1 MSPEEHQKDQ
11 HTPGER
17 EDRLQKLEELKNLNI
32 DPYPS
37 RSNRTHYISQVF
49 ADFDQYE
56 QQQQVVIV
64 SGRLMTKRSHGN
76 LIFAS
81 LRDDSDE
88 MQIALSKKD
97 IGDELFKTFSKLIDR
112 GDFVEITGHCFVTQK
127 GEKSIMAQNWHLL
140 SKCIR
145 PLPEKWHG
153 IKSEEERL
161 RKRYLDMLMNPQ
173 VKDMIIKKERFW
185 NSVRNFLKTKGF
197 LEVETP
203 VLETT
208 PGGGDAEPFATH
220 HNALDIDVY
229 LRISMGEL
237 WQKRLMVGGLEK
249 TFEVGRQFRNE
260 GMDAEHLQDY
270 TQMEFYWAYAD
281 YQDGMQLVQELFKY
295 VARETFGTL
304 QFEINGFSVDLDQE
318 WDHYDYQETVKEY
331 TGIDVL
337 NTTEEEVKQKLD
349 ELGVKYDEAGFNL
362 NRGIDNLWKYCRKQ
376 LGGPGFLVNV
386 PKLISPLAK
395 QDRERPGLTQR
406 FQPIIAGTELG
417 NGYSELND
425 PIDQAERFAQQQQM
439 REEGDEEAQMHDHDF
454 VEALEYGMPPTCGF
468 GLSERVFSFLIGMSA
483 RESQIFP
490 LMRPKKEQN
499 EEEAQENDLGM
510 DREKAIQLIDQYVSN
525 ENTKLHILETETIM
539 KEVARYLGKDEEK
552 WGVIGLLHD
561 LDWDMTAE
569 NPREHTMKVADIL
582 EEEGGSE
589 FLVESVQSHCFGN
602 SECGAWQDKE
612 RHTKLQHCLAAAETL
627 TGLIA
632 ATALVQ
638 PDKSVNNVKLSSL
651 KKKFKS
657 KGFAANCDRELIK
670 ECEQAGIELD
680 TFLELGLK
688 ALQEKNEEL
697 GI

>member
-1 MSPEEHQKDQ
+1 MCPEESTPEQN
-11 HTPGER
+11 TPGER
-17 EDRLQKLEELKNLNI
+17 EDRLEKLKKLRDLDI

-37 RSNRTHYISQVF
+37 RSSRTHHISSILS
-49 ADFDQYE
+49 DFQQYKDG
-56 QQQQVVIV
+56 QQVIIV
-64 SGRLMTKRSHGN
+64 AGRLMTKRSHGN

-81 LRDDSDE
+81 LRDDSGE
-88 MQIALSKKD
+88 IQIAVSKKD
-97 IGDELFKTFSKLIDR
+97 IGEDLFKTFSKLIDR
-112 GDFVEITGHCFVTQK
+112 GDFVEITGYCFITQK
-127 GEKSIMAQNWHLL
+127 GEESIMAQNWQLL
-140 SKCIR
+140 SKSVR

-161 RKRYLDMLMNPQ
+161 RKRYLDMLMNPE
-173 VKDMIIKKERFW
+173 VKDMIVKKERFW
-185 NSVRNFLKTKGF
+185 NSVRNFLKTRGF

-249 TFEVGRQFRNE
+249 TFEIGRQFRNE

-281 YQDGMQLVQELFKY
+281 YEDGMELVQELFKY
-295 VARETFGTL
+295 VAWETFGTL

-318 WDHYDYQETVKEY
+318 WAHYDYQETVKEY
-331 TGIDVL
+331 TGVDVL
-337 NTTEEEVKQKLD
+337 NTTEEEVRQKLD
-349 ELGVKYDEAGFNL
+349 ELGVKYDEVGFNL

-439 REEGDEEAQMHDHDF
+439 REEGDAEAQMHDHDF

-468 GLSERVFSFLIGMSA
+468 GLR
-483 RESQIFP
+483 
-490 LMRPKKEQN
+490 
-499 EEEAQENDLGM
+499 
-510 DREKAIQLIDQYVSN
+510 
-525 ENTKLHILETETIM
+525 
-539 KEVARYLGKDEEK
+539 
-552 WGVIGLLHD
+552 
-561 LDWDMTAE
+561 
-569 NPREHTMKVADIL
+569 
-582 EEEGGSE
+582 
-589 FLVESVQSHCFGN
+589 
-602 SECGAWQDKE
+602 
-612 RHTKLQHCLAAAETL
+612 
-627 TGLIA
+627 
-632 ATALVQ
+632 
-638 PDKSVNNVKLSSL
+638 
-651 KKKFKS
+651 
-657 KGFAANCDRELIK
+657 
-670 ECEQAGIELD
+670 
-680 TFLELGLK
+680 
-688 ALQEKNEEL
+688 
-697 GI
+697 